1 MPLNDASIPP
11 SLSVT
16 GLGVSYGS
24 RRVIESASFGL
35 AAGAVTALIGPN
47 GSGKSTLLRSIARLH
62 TPDAGSVTFDDGMDV
77 STLSSRDFARSIS
90 LLAQSRPVPG
100 GLTVR
105 EVVTFGRHP
114 HRSRWTGQDAEGPA
128 VVDRALHLTRTT
140 DLADRPVA
148 ALSGGQVQRV
158 WLAGC
163 LAQDTRVL
171 LLDEPTTYLDL
182 RYQVEIL
189 DVIRDL
195 ATHHGVTVGVVLH
208 DLDQAAAIADHVVLL
223 EDGAILAQGAPREVL
238 TAENLSRA
246 YGVRVDVTVTDGALH
261 TRAVGRHNTP
271 SVAVPTP

>member
-1 MPLNDASIPP
+1 MPLNDSAVPP
-11 SLSVT
+11 TLSVA

-24 RRVIESASFGL
+24 RRVIASASFGL
-35 AAGAVTALIGPN
+35 AAGTITALIGPN

-62 TPDAGSVTFDDGMDV
+62 TPDAGSVTLDDGEDV
-77 STLSSRDFARSIS
+77 SALSPRDFARAIS

-114 HRSRWTGQDAEGPA
+114 HRSRWTGQDAGGPA
-128 VVDRALHLTRTT
+128 VVERAMELTRTT

-158 WLAGC
+158 WLASC
-163 LAQDTRVL
+163 LAQDTGVL

-195 ATHHGVTVGVVLH
+195 STQHGVTVGVVLH
-208 DLDQAAAIADHVVLL
+208 DLDQAAAISDHVVLL
-223 EDGAILAQGAPREVL
+223 EDGAILAQGAPLDVL
-238 TAENLSRA
+238 TSANLSRA
-246 YGVRVDVTVTDGALH
+246 YGVRVDVTVTDGTVH
-261 TRAVGRHNTP
+261 TRAVGRHNAPRAAALTP
-271 SVAVPTP
+271 

>member
-1 MPLNDASIPP
+1 MPLDDSAVPP
-11 SLSVT
+11 SLRVA

-24 RRVIESASFGL
+24 RRVIESASFDL
-35 AAGAVTALIGPN
+35 AAGTVTALIGPN

-62 TPDAGSVTFDDGMDV
+62 TPDAGSVTLDDGVDV
-77 STLSSRDFARSIS
+77 SALSSRDFARSIS

-163 LAQDTRVL
+163 LAQDTGVL

-208 DLDQAAAIADHVVLL
+208 DLDQAAAIGDHVVLL
-223 EDGAILAQGAPREVL
+223 EDGAVLAQGAPREVL

-271 SVAVPTP
+271 TVAVPAP